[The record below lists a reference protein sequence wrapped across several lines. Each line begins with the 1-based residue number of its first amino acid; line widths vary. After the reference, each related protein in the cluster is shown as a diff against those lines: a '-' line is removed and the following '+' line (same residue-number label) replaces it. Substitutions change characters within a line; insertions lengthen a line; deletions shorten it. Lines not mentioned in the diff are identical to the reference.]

1 MSMKP
6 GTCGWLDLTVA
17 DADGVRDFYRAV
29 VGWTVQD
36 VPMKDAAGAYADYAM
51 IIPGEHNPATGI
63 CHARGMNQ
71 QLPPLWMPYFVV
83 ADLDVSVRE
92 CRERGGTV
100 LRGPES
106 MGSYGQAAWIRDP
119 AGAVCCVL
127 QPPGAKAE
135 G

>member
-36 VPMKDAAGAYADYAM
+36 VPMKDAGEAYADYAM
-51 IIPGEHNPATGI
+51 VIPGEKNPVTGI
-63 CHARGMNQ
+63 CHARGVNAS
-71 QLPPLWMPYFVV
+71 LPAVWMPYFVV
-83 ADLDVSVRE
+83 ADLDESVRE
-92 CRERGGTV
+92 TTARGGTI

-106 MGSYGQAAWIRDP
+106 MGSYGRAAWIRDP

-127 QPPGAKAE
+127 QPPG
-135 G
+135 